1 MHLNGEAHSATT
13 DVVRSVPIQVQS
25 PPLSKAGLIL
35 HHGKYRLA
43 LPASVCASWLAD
55 GLVAAPA
62 QIWLAVAPV
71 DMRRGIVGLS
81 SIVQHALGHSPCAG
95 SAFVFHNRPGNNFK
109 RLA

>member
-1 MHLNGEAHSATT
+1 MW
-13 DVVRSVPIQVQS
+13 VRSVPIQVQS

-35 HHGKYRLA
+35 HHGKYRLGVA
-43 LPASVCASWLAD
+43 RQCLCIVAGGWVSRSTCAD
-55 GLVAAPA
+55 LVG
-62 QIWLAVAPV
+62 VAPV

-81 SIVQHALGHSPCAG
+81 TIVQHALGHSPCAG